1 MFLFKQRNSICRR
14 GGAQNMPPCHVV
26 VYICVYTDTIVL
38 KKLNFS
44 QNKLK
49 IYEIKIYT

>member
-1 MFLFKQRNSICRR
+1 MFLFKQRNLISRR
-14 GGAQNMPPCHVV
+14 GAQYMPPCHVV